1 MEEAQE
7 RGQRGDP
14 TQGTEPPRSLCRKS
28 LKPLIEKRR
37 RARINASLEQ
47 LRRLLQQTAE
57 QQNTRALSRLEKAEI
72 LEMTVQQLARLKKPD
87 IVSKNGQDFAAGY
100 RHCLNAV
107 STFLSSVGSS
117 LDQNTRSHILRQLE
131 TTTKPCFSP
140 GSCSFGLAVF
150 RTCLNYDT
158 CRDSTN
164 SQEAAGLSSSN
175 AYFTVST
182 KFPPFAFPD
191 TGDRS
196 NCSPDME
203 ALVSCHLKN
212 RTLTLLGFSMGQ
224 VKAWMWG
231 HSLPSAKPLCFPK
244 GWST

>member
-1 MEEAQE
+1 MLF
-7 RGQRGDP
+7 
-14 TQGTEPPRSLCRKS
+14 PPRYRSAVFLLTFTFFPLRQS

-131 TTTKPCFSP
+131 TTTKVKAAIAPAPSP
-140 GSCSFGLAVF
+140 KVWQPQGDLPTTKPLQSPAFLQVAAPSGL
-150 RTCLNYDT
+150 
-158 CRDSTN
+158 
-164 SQEAAGLSSSN
+164 LSSGPALTMTPAETQPTPRRQL
-175 AYFTVST
+175 AY
-182 KFPPFAFPD
+182 PPP
-191 TGDRS
+191 
-196 NCSPDME
+196 
-203 ALVSCHLKN
+203 
-212 RTLTLLGFSMGQ
+212 TLTSLSQPSF
-224 VKAWMWG
+224 
-231 HSLPSAKPLCFPK
+231 LPSLSQTLETAPTAAQIWRP
-244 GWST
+244 W